1 MSALNDSFTLSS
13 VSLRLGFGENQ
24 GWQMNAAALTALPTL
39 QKQPALCEV
48 YAEPDLTVASGFNTA
63 NSYKDD
69 SLSLGILSF
78 HKLCECG
85 KKNEIQMVQLLG
97 RT

>member
-1 MSALNDSFTLSS
+1 MSALNDSFTHSS
-13 VSLRLGFGENQ
+13 GSLLLGFGENQ
-24 GWQMNAAALTALPTL
+24 GWPMNAAALTALSTL

-48 YAEPDLTVASGFNTA
+48 YAEPDQTVASGFNTA

-69 SLSLGILSF
+69 SLSF
-78 HKLCECG
+78 HKLCKCG